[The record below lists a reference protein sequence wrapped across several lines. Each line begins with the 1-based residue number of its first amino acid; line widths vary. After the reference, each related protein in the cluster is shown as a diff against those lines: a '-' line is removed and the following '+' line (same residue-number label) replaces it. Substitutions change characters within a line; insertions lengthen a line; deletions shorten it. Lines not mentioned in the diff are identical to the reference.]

1 LRAPGVREH
10 ISAGLAVGTS
20 GFAYDHWDAVF
31 YPERLAANR
40 RLEFY
45 ARHFSTVELNVTF
58 YRMPSATTFSRW
70 RDSVPDD
77 FRFAVKASRYLTH
90 VRRLKAPREPVEFL
104 MDRARRLGNRLG
116 PILLQLP
123 PDMPIA
129 LDRLDRTL
137 SAFGSETAVSVE
149 PRHASW
155 FVDELR
161 DLLSRHG
168 AALCV
173 VDRRGPR
180 TPLWRTAPWL
190 YLRLHEGRAM
200 PPSCYGTDALGS
212 WVGRLGETFGRRPDG
227 YVYFNNDGHACAPR
241 NALTFER
248 LLARR
253 LVDQPARR

>member
-1 LRAPGVREH
+1 LKAAEGREH
-10 ISAGLAVGTS
+10 GSAGLSVGTS
-20 GFAYDHWDAVF
+20 GFAYDHWDGVF

-58 YRMPSATTFSRW
+58 YRTPPATTFSRW

-104 MDRARRLGNRLG
+104 MERVRRLGDRLG

-123 PDMPIA
+123 PDMPIE

-137 SAFGSETAVSVE
+137 SAFGNGTPVSVE

-161 DLLSRHG
+161 DVLTRHG
-168 AALCV
+168 AALCLA
-173 VDRRGPR
+173 DRSGPR

-200 PPSCYGTDALGS
+200 PPSCYGMDALGS
-212 WVGRLGETFGRRPDG
+212 WVARLVDTFGPRPEG

-241 NALTFER
+241 NASTFER

-253 LVDQPARR
+253 LADQPGPR